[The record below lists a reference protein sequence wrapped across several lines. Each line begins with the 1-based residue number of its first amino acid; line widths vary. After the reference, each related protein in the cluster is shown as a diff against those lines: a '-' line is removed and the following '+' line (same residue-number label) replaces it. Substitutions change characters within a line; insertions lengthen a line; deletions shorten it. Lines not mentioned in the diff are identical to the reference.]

1 MPMRIAFYG
10 GSFDPVHVGHT
21 AIAAALI
28 DRFRLDRFLFVPAFH
43 APHKKRS
50 KPTPAYHRY
59 AMLALATNDDPAIRI
74 SATELENPELPFT
87 VETQLRVIS
96 EFPEARIFFVIGADS
111 WSEISTWREWERVLT
126 QTNIIVITRPGYS
139 IAFSHVTDDIR
150 GRIVDLRGGASAET
164 DHGEPKIYITD
175 AVNIDVSASRIRQKI
190 REGGTDWRSDVPE
203 EVAKYLEKYQ
213 IYN

>member
-1 MPMRIAFYG
+1 
-10 GSFDPVHVGHT
+10 
-21 AIAAALI
+21 
-28 DRFRLDRFLFVPAFH
+28 
-43 APHKKRS
+43 
-50 KPTPAYHRY
+50 
-59 AMLALATNDDPAIRI
+59 MLALATNDDPAIRI

-150 GRIVDLRGGASAET
+150 RRIVDLRGGVSAET